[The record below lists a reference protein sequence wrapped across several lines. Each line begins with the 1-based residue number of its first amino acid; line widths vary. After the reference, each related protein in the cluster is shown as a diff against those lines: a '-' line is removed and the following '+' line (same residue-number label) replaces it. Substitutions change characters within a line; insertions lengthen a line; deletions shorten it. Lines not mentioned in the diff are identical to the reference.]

1 MQIAKCRYRS
11 TGHQLKG
18 ANPQIVIC
26 PSNSVC
32 ITVST
37 FCYISISNKT
47 SMASSSILIVQD
59 IHAFILIL
67 YTTFHIFISS
77 QS

>member
-1 MQIAKCRYRS
+1 MSGNIQQTLFLMLIIVMQIAKCRYRS

-32 ITVST
+32 TTVST
-37 FCYISISNKT
+37 FCNNTAIY
-47 SMASSSILIVQD
+47 V
-59 IHAFILIL
+59 HFC
-67 YTTFHIFISS
+67 Y
-77 QS
+77 